1 MNLFFAVIS
10 DPSIIIGVPAVAV
23 LGFGVR
29 ELISIRERLT
39 RIETKLQLRQPKN
52 EP

>member
-1 MNLFFAVIS
+1 MTLFFAILT
-10 DPSIIIGVPAVAV
+10 DPGIFIGVPAVAV

-39 RIETKLQLRQPKN
+39 RIETELKLRQPK
-52 EP
+52 EQ